1 MGIAP
6 DPLGFKVTF
15 NGECLGHTKGIVPD
29 NVVALA
35 KEIRP
40 KTFGNY
46 YIQGTPL
53 SSKTFDEYI
62 TSLQNEIMY
71 SYNIPLHLFAQG
83 NLQMTNTVQ
92 CLAKSYGSSEPK
104 KLPCKEP
111 SIPRSLLGATVIPT
125 DGSWA
130 LTLRNGVMSHESIAY
145 TLERKKWVVIAENG
159 RFPTDYGTHPRHIH
173 NIEDPKNTNDIMMHL
188 IDDPTVISFIRSN
201 YIEVVLRPEPTEEE
215 MVKAILGDTVQ
226 GLNVKIETDRMLSIR
241 LPPANTQKT
250 LDIFKRIIWLCNTY
264 KTETR
269 HLKQGHIHLI
279 ATNYNWKQ
287 IYKDITF

>member
-1 MGIAP
+1 MGITP
-6 DPLGFKVTF
+6 DPLGYRVTF
-15 NGECLGHTKGIVPD
+15 NGEYLVHTKGIVPD
-29 NVVALA
+29 N
-35 KEIRP
+35 
-40 KTFGNY
+40 
-46 YIQGTPL
+46 
-53 SSKTFDEYI
+53 EYI
-62 TSLQNEIMY
+62 KSLQNEIMY

-92 CLAKSYGSSEPK
+92 CLAKSYGNHKPEK
-104 KLPCKEP
+104 QPCKGP
-111 SIPRSLLGATVIPT
+111 SILNSLLGATVIPT

-173 NIEDPKNTNDIMMHL
+173 NIEDPTNTNDIMMHL
-188 IDDPTVISFIRSN
+188 IDDPSVISFARSTHVK
-201 YIEVVLRPEPTEEE
+201 VVSRPEPTEEE

-226 GLNVKIETDRMLSIR
+226 GLNVKIETDRMLSIH

-250 LDIFKRIIWLCNTY
+250 LKLYNRISFLCNTY
-264 KTETR
+264 KVEIRNIEKASVT
-269 HLKQGHIHLI
+269 LI